1 MCVISIQAHESVRK
15 EAFVFLLRR
24 ERRTCQRGAGCNVK
38 RDRHQPTGW
47 ISRRE
52 TLIFIK
58 KA

>member
-1 MCVISIQAHESVRK
+1 MRK